1 MILKL
6 IPKQMGDDKS
16 GSCSYK
22 QLPVYIKCHGVRMI
36 SISISISWTK
46 KFEYL
51 YTKTID
57 IKFHKVPRR
66 EYDY

>member
-22 QLPVYIKCHGVRMI
+22 QLAVCMKYHDVRMI

-46 KFEYL
+46 KFE
-51 YTKTID
+51 
-57 IKFHKVPRR
+57 
-66 EYDY
+66 